1 MDTDGVEGAVQP
13 PKRSWRRHDLAFKAR
28 VIELARQ
35 PRASVAAVALANGL
49 NANMLR
55 RWVREAERAAAEEP
69 SSITAPQPPLFVQLP
84 MPPIEPVALAPAAA
98 ATTFVEIHREG
109 TCVYVTLPVGIDS
122 AAWLREVL
130 R

>member
-1 MDTDGVEGAVQP
+1 MDTSEVESAVQP

-28 VIELARQ
+28 VIEHALQ
-35 PRASVAAVALANGL
+35 PQASVAAVALANGL

-55 RWVREAERAAAEEP
+55 RWVREADRCVGGD
-69 SSITAPQPPLFVQLP
+69 APRVTVSPAPLFVQLP
-84 MPPIEPVALAPAAA
+84 MTLMAPPAPAPALT

-109 TCVYVTLPVGIDS
+109 MCVYVTLPAGADG
-122 AAWLREVL
+122 AAWVREVL

>member
-1 MDTDGVEGAVQP
+1 MDTSEVEGAVEP

-35 PRASVAAVALANGL
+35 PQASVAAVALANGL

-55 RWVREAERAAAEEP
+55 RWVRDAERPAAEA
-69 SSITAPQPPLFVQLP
+69 SKTASPPAPLFVQLP
-84 MPPIEPVALAPAAA
+84 MPPTEAVAFAPAAGT
-98 ATTFVEIHREG
+98 TTFVEVHREG
-109 TCVYVTLPVGIDS
+109 TCVYVTLPAGTDS
-122 AAWLREVL
+122 AAWVREVL